1 MTPAERKALWLELE
15 SEFRPYVDMSDVPYI
30 NIGGRWQYQKHIYE
44 VPFYY
49 IDYCLSTCL
58 ALQFGELAAVD
69 YDAALDKYLKLV
81 EAGGTK
87 TIDVLAHEAGFAGP
101 FDRDAL
107 KSLCAAVEKHIEKL
121 Q

>member
-1 MTPAERKALWLELE
+1 
-15 SEFRPYVDMSDVPYI
+15 MSDVPYI

-69 YDAALDKYLKLV
+69 YADALNRYLGLV

-87 TIDVLAHEAGFAGP
+87 TIDVLAQEAGLKSP
-101 FDRDAL
+101 FDGSAL
-107 KSLCAAVEKHIEKL
+107 KELCAAVEKHIEDL